1 MLSFPVIVDITII
14 QLYNKNVDISTSER
28 KGSIMDI
35 LKNKRIWQNALLC
48 IAVLALGWI
57 FLYSQFWGWRSDVRR
72 AFKAAAGVMFV
83 AACAWNVFVI
93 GKAGKKPDRS
103 QLFILLGQVFACLG
117 DIVINYE
124 FAAGAALFAV
134 GHIGFF
140 VSFCFLG
147 GGRLRSFIFMVCTCA
162 VSLTALQL
170 IPNLALDDMAPV
182 IYTYAVIISCMLG
195 KAAALLWENSLS
207 VKHRALTFAGALT
220 FYLSDLMLL
229 ICMFASGGKL
239 FDIACLMLYYPA
251 ECLLAISAGC
261 VRRMKEQ

>member
-1 MLSFPVIVDITII
+1 
-14 QLYNKNVDISTSER
+14 
-28 KGSIMDI
+28 MDI
-35 LKNKRIWQNALLC
+35 LRNKRILQNSLLC

-83 AACAWNVFVI
+83 VTCAWNIFVI

-103 QLFILLGQVFACLG
+103 QIFMLLGQVFACLG

-147 GGRLRSFIFMVCTCA
+147 RVGLRDLIYIVCA
-162 VSLTALQL
+162 VCVSLSVLQM
-170 IPNLALDDMAPV
+170 IPDLVLDDMAPV
-182 IYTYAVIISCMLG
+182 IYAYAVIISCMLG
-195 KAAALLWENSLS
+195 KAGSLVWEKSLS
-207 VKHRALTFAGALT
+207 VKHHVLIFAGALT
-220 FYLSDLMLL
+220 FYLSDFMLL
-229 ICMFASGGKL
+229 ICMFASGGKP

-261 VRRMKEQ
+261 VKKKEQ